1 MMLSRFFARVLPIC
15 LLLPLVSCR
24 SPRQFELTEE
34 DNGRTLELRVGDTV
48 TVGLRS
54 NPTTGYDW
62 YPRHGAG
69 DVQILAE
76 KGTLYQVD
84 SAPASAGA
92 LPVAG
97 QGGTHYFAFR
107 VIGPGICGIALE
119 YKRPWE
125 TVPPLRTFD
134 VMIKASGTPEE
145 AASDPR
151 ELPPDEAPV
160 PMTDSKGNV
169 TYRSDL
175 P

>member
-1 MMLSRFFARVLPIC
+1 MTFHGFLARFLPIC
-15 LLLPLVSCR
+15 LLILSVSCR
-24 SPRQFELTEE
+24 SARSLDLTEK
-34 DNGRTLELRVGDTV
+34 DSGSTFELRVGDTV

-54 NPTTGYDW
+54 NGTTGYGW

-76 KGTLYQVD
+76 KGTLYRADTPSD
-84 SAPASAGA
+84 STV
-92 LPVAG
+92 PVAG
-97 QGGTHYFAFR
+97 QAGTQYFAYR

-134 VMIKASGTPEE
+134 VMIKATGDPEE

-160 PMTDSKGNV
+160 PRTDSKGNV
-169 TYRSDL
+169 TYRNQL
-175 P
+175 